1 MIAMADFAPGKW
13 LTVSEAV
20 EYMGCSEAWVRTL
33 LGSGQL
39 HGAKKIGKRVW
50 LIPETAAASAKEGL
64 TTRATGKR
72 HLAKR
77 PAAKRKAAKKAARRR
92 K

>member
-33 LGSGQL
+33 LGAGKL
-39 HGAKKIGKRVW
+39 RGAKRIGQRVW
-50 LIPETAAASAKEGL
+50 LIPEAAATEAKAGL
-64 TTRATGKR
+64 TTRAKGKR

-77 PAAKRKAAKKAARRR
+77 PAAKRKKAARAARR
-92 K
+92 KK